1 MRSGEETVL
10 HVSDKKI
17 VSLIDFY
24 GFEIFLFYCAGSKCK
39 VITERRTVCYDSSYQ
54 LNK

>member
-1 MRSGEETVL
+1 VKSEEGTEL

-24 GFEIFLFYCAGSKCK
+24 GFEIVLFYCTGRKCK
-39 VITERRTVCYDSSYQ
+39 VITERGAIFCYSSYQ